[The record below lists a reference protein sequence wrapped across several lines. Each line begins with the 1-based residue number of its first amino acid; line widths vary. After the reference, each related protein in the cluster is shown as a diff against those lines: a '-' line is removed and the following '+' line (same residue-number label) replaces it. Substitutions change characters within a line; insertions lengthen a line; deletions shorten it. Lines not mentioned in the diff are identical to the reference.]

1 MAKRSIVLTPKVKRT
16 LQTVG
21 GQIKLARLRRKLS
34 AEIVAERACIS
45 RATLWSVENGSPT
58 VAFGTY
64 VSVLYALGLGS
75 DVLLLAKDDV
85 LGKTFQDLELLPK
98 KRAPKQK
105 NSTTFDYN
113 SSV

>member
-1 MAKRSIVLTPKVKRT
+1 MAKISIVLTPKVKRT

-45 RATLWSVENGSPT
+45 RATLWSVENGSTT

-105 NSTTFDYN
+105 KGDSIEE
-113 SSV
+113 